1 MKKTFL
7 LFATTLLAVGVASA
21 QTTKPTATSTA
32 TVTQK
37 LTTGWDIFTEPMDL
51 VHSNVQW
58 SVSTS
63 KKLTVT
69 FNLVGANPNKLYQVG
84 VDFYCTT
91 IPTTLGQFPVQGRNP
106 DGTCS
111 SATRQGHTA
120 TVAGIDV
127 AVVTTDLHGKGSV
140 SVVIGP
146 VPSGTYS
153 VSFVVLNGAGC
164 NLTGGAGNNGCY
176 NDCVADFQSPGPFGT
191 GTTVVV
197 P

>member
-1 MKKTFL
+1 M
-7 LFATTLLAVGVASA
+7 
-21 QTTKPTATSTA
+21 
-32 TVTQK
+32 
-37 LTTGWDIFTEPMDL
+37 

-58 SVSTS
+58 SVSAS

-69 FNLVGANPNKLYQVG
+69 VNLLGATPNKLDQVG

-91 IPTTLGQFPVQGRNP
+91 FPSTFGTFPVQGRNSS
-106 DGTCS
+106 GTCS

-127 AVVTTDLHGKGSV
+127 AVVTTDMHGKGSV
-140 SVVIGP
+140 SVVISP

-153 VSFVVLNGAGC
+153 AAFVVLNGAGC
-164 NLTGGAGNNGCY
+164 NLTGGAGNNGCS

-191 GTTVVV
+191 GTTIVV